1 QCPLQLMAGVNSV
14 VELQQ
19 LLGEGFQTGKT
30 VLFSTMHNSIGCHLF
45 HCIAKLTFGG
55 PAGTS
60 NALQYAHGVGRDF
73 VCKDLANQFLSSVGF
88 NRWIGNCPTQSAVV
102 VNYLQSSK
110 QFCAE
115 FYSAGRKGCLQLG
128 VQLCQ

>member
-1 QCPLQLMAGVNSV
+1 FTLSLAVSSSLCPYTTLFRS
-14 VELQQ
+14 
-19 LLGEGFQTGKT
+19 GFQTGKT

-73 VCKDLANQFLSSVGF
+73 VCKDLANQFLSSVGDRKSTRL
-88 NRWIGNCPTQSAVV
+88 N
-102 VNYLQSSK
+102 SSHGSSSYAC
-110 QFCAE
+110 F
-115 FYSAGRKGCLQLG
+115 
-128 VQLCQ
+128 

>member
-1 QCPLQLMAGVNSV
+1 V

-102 VNYLQSSK
+102 VNYLQSSNSSAPSSTPPAERVA
-110 QFCAE
+110 FSSVCSCANE
-115 FYSAGRKGCLQLG
+115 SRDACDI
-128 VQLCQ
+128 